1 VSCGACPCT
10 IIPLESLAA
19 QSTTITDHIGSLCA
33 QVHRQVGNIYDGFV
47 KGNRSRARNQRRWRR
62 GPGPRSGSDSNSG
75 PSCPSDPDG
84 SPALPDDVL
93 IVEDDAIIALDMED
107 TMVGFGVKT
116 VRTRG
121 QRGQGA

>member
-1 VSCGACPCT
+1 
-10 IIPLESLAA
+10 
-19 QSTTITDHIGSLCA
+19 
-33 QVHRQVGNIYDGFV
+33 
-47 KGNRSRARNQRRWRR
+47 
-62 GPGPRSGSDSNSG
+62 
-75 PSCPSDPDG
+75 
-84 SPALPDDVL
+84 LPDDVL